1 MKKEYFIEQNGKK
14 AGAFTL
20 EELKQKDIY
29 DSALIW
35 KAGWEEWKKA
45 LEVEELE
52 GFVIITPPPTV
63 KEKRTI
69 EKKERINE
77 TINNAPK
84 KALKVIGVVV
94 VAYILM
100 AFFAALSDMDNKYGL
115 GIYGYLILAIL
126 VYAIYI
132 IIKIV
137 RK

>member
-52 GFVIITPPPTV
+52 GFVIITPPPTAQ
-63 KEKRTI
+63 EKDKI
-69 EKKERINE
+69 IKVEKK
-77 TINNAPK
+77 NAFIVLMGLLIYFYFTK
-84 KALKVIGVVV
+84 KRGGDVKNIT
-94 VAYILM
+94 
-100 AFFAALSDMDNKYGL
+100 KP
-115 GIYGYLILAIL
+115 
-126 VYAIYI
+126 
-132 IIKIV
+132 
-137 RK
+137 